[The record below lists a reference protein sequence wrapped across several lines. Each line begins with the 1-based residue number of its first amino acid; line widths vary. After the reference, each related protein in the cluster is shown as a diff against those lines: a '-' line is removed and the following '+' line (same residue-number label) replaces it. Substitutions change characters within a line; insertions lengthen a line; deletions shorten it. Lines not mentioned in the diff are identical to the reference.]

1 MPAFLL
7 EEVAYSPSHI
17 LSTPL
22 YIPQNILENMRIFPS
37 IISHTH
43 PRGAKKERFKAKN
56 WLPSAILLEL
66 FARTPTRSCPRCQ
79 HSYSGTTSATKPPK
93 RRNMPGICGMKPSP
107 TLEYHHIP
115 DWSARTVPQDPLYSR
130 EYSGIRSCQTP
141 PIFQKIF
148 RNIWQTKAKSPG

>member
-1 MPAFLL
+1 M
-7 EEVAYSPSHI
+7 
-17 LSTPL
+17 
-22 YIPQNILENMRIFPS
+22 
-37 IISHTH
+37 
-43 PRGAKKERFKAKN
+43 AKK

-93 RRNMPGICGMKPSP
+93 RRNMPGICGMKPSL

-115 DWSARTVPQDPLYSR
+115 DWSARTVPEDPLYSR

-141 PIFQKIF
+141 LIFQKRF
-148 RNIWQTKAKSPG
+148 RNIWQMPKLWASGYLTYATITTRKSGEVSACGCFRDTGGNGS